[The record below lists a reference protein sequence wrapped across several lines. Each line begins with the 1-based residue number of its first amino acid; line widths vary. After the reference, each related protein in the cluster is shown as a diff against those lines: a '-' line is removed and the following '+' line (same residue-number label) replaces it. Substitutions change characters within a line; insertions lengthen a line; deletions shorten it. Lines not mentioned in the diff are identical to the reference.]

1 MALDIK
7 KFIHRFIDEAREQ
20 LRLLET
26 GLEQLRHGEANAELV
41 NSLFRA
47 AHTLKGSSRMLK
59 LLPISD
65 TAHSLEDVLSAL
77 REQKIS
83 LNDATLD
90 LMLEAVDALSNLT
103 AHLTSNP
110 DPAALPEK
118 SAALC
123 QRLAAAANANA
134 DTGVETDAE
143 LETASTDIASIT
155 EAPPPAAP
163 ATTASSTNPRA
174 SEPTLR
180 SADSVRLKL
189 DNLEQLIKLMS
200 EVTIS
205 QAGLRE
211 LLQDARTL
219 FQLWE
224 ASSLKDAQHSPLFTA
239 YQQLYQGLRDVIG
252 SQESLVQ
259 NLHEQSLGLR
269 MLPLTQ
275 ILEPARK
282 LVREMG
288 RELGKT
294 VELHVIG
301 EDIELDRQL
310 IEQLVEPVQHLL
322 RNALDHGLESNEQ
335 RQTAGKNPRGLIQI
349 SARQDGG
356 WVSLDISDD
365 GAGLDVEKIRNKAL
379 RQHLFSDE
387 ELARKSQAELTNLIF
402 LPGFSTST
410 MITELSGRGV
420 GLDVVKRSVEDLQG
434 MVEVNSQPGQGTTFS
449 LRLPLSLAMLRI
461 LIVDVDGHLLA
472 FTARHVV
479 EMIYIDSQSL
489 LDIAE
494 RQVFVLRNEFVP
506 VFEPSR
512 LIQLPARRT
521 GIQPDPGRQ
530 QLMLVLQV
538 QHEKIALRID
548 RMVDERDLVIKP
560 MPVHLARQP
569 LVAGI
574 VNHGYRQL
582 VSLLH
587 APQLFE
593 LAQRSRGKTADSSP
607 PGIRQHILVVD
618 DSLNTREIEKDL
630 LEAWGYQVTLA
641 EDGQDGLIKARAGE
655 FDAVLTDVEMPVM
668 DGFTLTS
675 HLRQDERYQ
684 HTPIIIITSREKDSD
699 RRRGIEVGADA
710 YIVKGS
716 FDQNSLIDTL
726 RVLLG

>member
-20 LRLLET
+20 LRTLES
-26 GLEQLRHGEANAELV
+26 GLEQLNTQVHDSELV

-65 TAHSLEDVLSAL
+65 TAHSLEDVLGAL
-77 REQKIS
+77 REQKIQ
-83 LNDATLD
+83 LTQPARE
-90 LMLEAVDALSNLT
+90 LMLEAVDHLSNLVEQL
-103 AHLTSNP
+103 AAQP
-110 DPAALPEK
+110 DPAGLPAKPAE
-118 SAALC
+118 LC
-123 QRLAAAANANA
+123 RRLTLIANQAA
-134 DTGVETDAE
+134 DTHESV
-143 LETASTDIASIT
+143 ST
-155 EAPPPAAP
+155 PATAP
-163 ATTASSTNPRA
+163 AKT
-174 SEPTLR
+174 EPVLR

-211 LLQDARTL
+211 QLASARRL
-219 FQLWE
+219 FRDWE
-224 ASSLKDAQHSPLFTA
+224 SVNLHHNQHNPLFTA
-239 YQQLYQGLRDVIG
+239 YQQLYQNLRDVIG
-252 SQESLVQ
+252 AQESLVQ
-259 NLHEQSLGLR
+259 NLHEQSLRLR
-269 MLPLTQ
+269 MLPLLQ

-282 LVREMG
+282 LVRELG
-288 RELGKT
+288 RELDKP
-294 VELHVIG
+294 VELQVRG

-310 IEQLVEPVQHLL
+310 IEQLTEPVQHLL
-322 RNALDHGLESNEQ
+322 RNAIDHGLETTAQ
-335 RQTAGKNPRGLIQI
+335 RLAAGKSAKGLVQI
-349 SARQDGG
+349 HARQDGG

-365 GAGLDVEKIRNKAL
+365 GNGLDVEKIRQKAL
-379 RQHLFSDE
+379 RLQLFSEE
-387 ELARKSQAELTNLIF
+387 ELAKKSIVELKNLIF
-402 LPGFSTST
+402 LPGFSTSA

-434 MVEVNSQPGQGTTFS
+434 MLDVSSQDGAGTTFS

-461 LIVDVDGHLLA
+461 LLVEAGGHLLA
-472 FTARHVV
+472 FTAQHVT
-479 EMIYIDSQSL
+479 EMIYIDPQAL
-489 LDIAE
+489 LDVAE
-494 RQVFVLRNEFVP
+494 RQVFVLRNEFIP
-506 VFEPSR
+506 VFDPVT
-512 LIQLPARRT
+512 LMQLPAVHT
-521 GIQPDPGRQ
+521 GIRASSEHSQ

-548 RMVDERDLVIKP
+548 QMIDERDLVIKA
-560 MPVHLARQP
+560 MPAHLARQP

-587 APQLFE
+587 APELFAR
-593 LAQRSRGKTADSSP
+593 AQRSRSTPQDHVSQPGK
-607 PGIRQHILVVD
+607 RLHVLVVD

-641 EDGQDGLIKARAGE
+641 EDGQDGLNKARAGK
-655 FDAVLTDVEMPVM
+655 FDAILTDVEMPVM

-675 HLRQDERYQ
+675 HLRAEERYQ